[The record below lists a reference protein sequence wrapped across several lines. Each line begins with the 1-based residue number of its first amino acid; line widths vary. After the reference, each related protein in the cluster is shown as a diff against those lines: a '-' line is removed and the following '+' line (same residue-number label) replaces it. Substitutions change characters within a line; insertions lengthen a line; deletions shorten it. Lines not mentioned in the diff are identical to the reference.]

1 MHNRRVVATA
11 LLAFACSCAD
21 AHEPPVR
28 CAAGICPEG
37 LLCLAD
43 EGAVCVPRCELRRVS
58 RCDDG
63 AACSLY
69 RGEGVCW
76 PGRAVTEG
84 NTATTQYECSF
95 GLRTHPDYEA
105 EPVRAVCEP
114 VCNTSMDC
122 RAGEQ
127 CDGSVCVA
135 PCRGST
141 GEPCAT
147 TSYCVTNTRPGICV
161 NERRFTRIDCN
172 GDRDLVPECT
182 PSLMCDPEDPARC
195 LHVPPGEE

>member
-1 MHNRRVVATA
+1 MFDRRLSASAV
-11 LLAFACSCAD
+11 LLAAVACAD
-21 AHEPPVR
+21 AHDPPAR
-28 CAAGICPEG
+28 CPDGMCPAGQV
-37 LLCLAD
+37 CLPD
-43 EGAVCVPRCELRRVS
+43 EGALCVATCDAATVS
-58 RCDDG
+58 RCENG
-63 AACSLY
+63 ARC
-69 RGEGVCW
+69 RMWMGGGICW
-76 PGRAVTEG
+76 PGRAVVEG
-84 NTATTQYECSF
+84 AEPAGPYDCAF
-95 GLRTHPDYEA
+95 GLHESPDYEA
-105 EPVRAVCEP
+105 EPFRFVCEP
-114 VCNTSMDC
+114 VCNTNEDC
-122 RAGEQ
+122 RAGER
-127 CDGSVCVA
+127 CDGVMCVA